1 LSWRRSLSFAE
12 DELELVNHFD
22 NNGKSDFAKEAMKF
36 FLRFKDKLYII
47 PDGLSISG
55 ISKVNR
61 PVKDETKNK
70 MIKLIQK

>member
-22 NNGKSDFAKEAMKF
+22 SNGKSDFAKEAMKF
-36 FLRFKDKLYII
+36 FLKFKDKLYII
-47 PDGLSISG
+47 PDGLSIG
-55 ISKVNR
+55 KINR
-61 PVKDETKNK
+61 PIKDDTKNK

>member
-1 LSWRRSLSFAE
+1 MSWRRSLSFAE

-36 FLRFKDKLYII
+36 FLRFKDKLYLI
-47 PDGLSISG
+47 PDGLSINQ
-55 ISKVNR
+55 IHK
-61 PVKDETKNK
+61 PTKNEVKTK